1 MKASLKKL
9 FTNLR
14 KGKIPAILKNKYLLV
29 AIAFL
34 SWMLFFDN
42 NDIISQVQL
51 RMKLSEYRNKKEYY
65 EQKIAEVKKEKQELL
80 TNQQSLEKFARE
92 QYMMKKD
99 DEDLFVIVPEKK
111 EKWYYQDGVFEKKFH
126 GLYLSSFRLLYRCF
140 PIFASN

>member
-1 MKASLKKL
+1 MKNPIKS
-9 FTNLR
+9 FFSMIR
-14 KGKIPAILKNKYLLV
+14 RGKIPSILKNKYLITSIL
-29 AIAFL
+29 FL

-42 NDIISQVQL
+42 NDFISQVQL

-80 TNQQSLEKFARE
+80 TNSQSLEKFARE

-111 EKWYYQDGVFEKKFH
+111 
-126 GLYLSSFRLLYRCF
+126 
-140 PIFASN
+140 